1 MKPLTAVLAVLL
13 MAFFLPLSATAAGNE
28 LTAQLDAAGISYDR
42 NAQGHLLMRM
52 GLQQGRSQLTYI
64 DPQAYP
70 VGKAQFIQ
78 VWSIGWAGQQ
88 PPQWETALRL
98 LEESQT
104 APVGGWAMV
113 ASERDHLLLYK
124 MQLPANADL
133 EALMAAIYSASFAAD
148 QLELN
153 LSGEDRL

>member
-1 MKPLTAVLAVLL
+1 MSALRVLL
-13 MAFFLPLSATAAGNE
+13 VAGSLLGVTLPAQADG
-28 LTAQLDAAGISYDR
+28 LTGQLDRAGISYER
-42 NAQGHLLMRM
+42 NAQGHLMMRM
-52 GLQQGRSQLTYI
+52 GLQQGRTQLTYV
-64 DPQAYP
+64 DPQPYA

-98 LEESQT
+98 LEDSQT

-113 ASERDHLLLYK
+113 TGDAEHLLLYK
-124 MQLPANADL
+124 VQLPADVGL
-133 EALMAAIYSASFAAD
+133 EALMAAIYSSSFAAD

-153 LSGEDRL
+153 LSGTDRL